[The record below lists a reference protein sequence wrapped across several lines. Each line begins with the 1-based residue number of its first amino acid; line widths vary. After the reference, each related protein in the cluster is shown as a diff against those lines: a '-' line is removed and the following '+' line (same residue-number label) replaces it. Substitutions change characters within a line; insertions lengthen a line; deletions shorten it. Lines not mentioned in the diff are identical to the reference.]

1 MIPWEYT
8 ERQLQVK
15 SLIDAAP
22 DGTTIIIGYGG
33 AVGGGKTFLEAG
45 VAAELAL
52 DGRGQEVLVGRQD
65 YVDLKDTT
73 LRQFDRMT
81 LGMPHRRKYDS
92 SPTFRELRRSDKT
105 PWGRVTF
112 RGLEDWESLMSAE
125 YGAIFVEEAHEVP
138 LEAVLGLLS
147 RLRHPAARVYVM
159 LVCFNPLGGWPER
172 WFMKGE
178 LPKDVSDIPSLQVH
192 FVPARMSDNPH
203 LRAGYEEMLRAMYPD
218 HLVQKLINGEPGGV
232 ENAVYPQFER
242 DVHVCD
248 LPADVRFVDGA
259 FGADYGRVH
268 KSAVVAVSLDQWG
281 RRWVREAWGKPSDDH
296 GALLVRRVGELRGQ
310 YSLRRG
316 RVDPNQD
323 HLAGSLGASLA
334 RSGEGSRQTRINMTG
349 RLFNTFPMG
358 IVPPF
363 YEELRNLTPRTVAAT
378 QDSPGIFLVKGAP
391 GIDELAEQLE
401 LYHYEHKTSDVKDEY
416 VVARVN
422 EDLVAALEYA
432 IEELETAPP
441 PLERLKHKP
450 TVYRKARVA

>member
-1 MIPWEYT
+1 MS
-8 ERQLQVK
+8 VK
-15 SLIDAAP
+15 QIIDAAP
-22 DGTTIIIGYGG
+22 DGSTVIIGYGG

-45 VAAELAL
+45 MAAELAL
-52 DGRGQEVLVGRQD
+52 DYPGSETLVGRQD
-65 YVDLKDTT
+65 FVDLKDTT
-73 LRQFDRMT
+73 LKQFDRMT
-81 LGMPHRRKYDS
+81 LGLPYRHKYDS
-92 SPTFRELRRSDKT
+92 SPTYRELKRT
-105 PWGRVTF
+105 NNAAWGRVTF

-125 YGAIFVEEAHEVP
+125 YGAVFVEEAHEVP

-159 LVCFNPLGGWPER
+159 LVCFNPLGGWPEK
-172 WFMKGE
+172 WFMKNE
-178 LPKDVSDIPSLQVH
+178 LPKDVSGIESLQVH

-203 LRAGYEEMLRAMYPD
+203 LRAGYEEMLRAMYPE
-218 HLVQKLINGEPGGV
+218 HLVQRLIEGLPGGV

-242 DVHVCD
+242 EVHVQD
-248 LPADVRFVDGA
+248 LPADIQFRDGA

-268 KSAVVAVSLDQWG
+268 KSAVVGVSIDQFG

-296 GALLVRRVGELRGQ
+296 GALLVRRVGELRQ
-310 YSLRRG
+310 RYSLRRG

-349 RLFNTFPMG
+349 RLFNVFPG
-358 IVPPF
+358 GLVPAF
-363 YEELRNLTPRTVAAT
+363 NEDARNKTPRTVSTTA
-378 QDSPGIFLVKGAP
+378 DSPGLFLVKGAP
-391 GIDELAEQLE
+391 GMDELADQLE
-401 LYHYEHKTSDVKDEY
+401 LYHYQHKTSDVKDEM

-441 PLERLKHKP
+441 IIDHALK
-450 TVYRKARVA
+450 TAATQYRQARTA

>member
-1 MIPWEYT
+1 MPWTYT
-8 ERQLQVK
+8 ERQLSVK
-15 SLIDAAP
+15 QIIESAP
-22 DGTTIIIGYGG
+22 DGSTVIIGYGG

-45 VAAELAL
+45 LSAEFAL

-65 YVDLKDTT
+65 FVDLKDTT

-92 SPTFRELRRSDKT
+92 SPTFRELRRNDKAA
-105 PWGRVTF
+105 WGRVTF

-125 YGAIFVEEAHEVP
+125 YGAIMVEEAHEVP

-159 LVCFNPLGGWPER
+159 LICFNPLGGWPER

-178 LPKDVSDIPSLQVH
+178 LPKDVSEIEGLQVH

-218 HLVQKLINGEPGGV
+218 HLVQRLIEGLPGGV
-232 ENAVYPQFER
+232 ENAVYPHFLR
-242 DVHVCD
+242 DIHIAS
-248 LPADVRFVDGA
+248 LPEDVRFVDGA
-259 FGADYGRVH
+259 FGVDYGRVH
-268 KSAVVAVSLDQWG
+268 KSAAVAVSVDQWG
-281 RRWVREAWGKPSDDH
+281 RRWVREAWGRPSDDH
-296 GALLVRRVGELRGQ
+296 GSLLVRRVGELRQ
-310 YSLRRG
+310 AYALRRG

-334 RSGEGSRQTRINMTG
+334 KSGEGSRQTRINMTG
-349 RLFNTFPMG
+349 RLFNTFPG
-358 IVPPF
+358 GLVPAF
-363 YEELRNLTPRTVAAT
+363 YEDLRNAAPRMVPAT
-378 QDSPGIFLVKGAP
+378 ADSPGLFLVKGAP

-441 PLERLKHKP
+441 ALEPVRREA
-450 TVYRKARVA
+450 TQWRQARIA